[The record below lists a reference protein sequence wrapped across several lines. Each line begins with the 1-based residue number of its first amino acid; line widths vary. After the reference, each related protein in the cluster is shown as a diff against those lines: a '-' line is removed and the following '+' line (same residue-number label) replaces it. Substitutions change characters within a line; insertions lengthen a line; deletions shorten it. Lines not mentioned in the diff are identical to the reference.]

1 MEMVI
6 KAINYNAVGN
16 LGLVNRHKI
25 RLLRLAAILHFTF
38 KNNLKRTSY
47 TSFQPN
53 KDKFVYKDEITGR
66 AITCGLTLLK
76 MEMAVM
82 KPHIVV
88 NHQGKERDP
97 EELKLAKS
105 GNYVR
110 AYLTKMQEKRN
121 KIDALRKDNV
131 KFDDQRWLTLT
142 FESLVKTRCS
152 DFLDDVKRQRS
163 EWIKD
168 SSTLD
173 SGQFCVDMINL
184 YTN

>member
-1 MEMVI
+1 
-6 KAINYNAVGN
+6 
-16 LGLVNRHKI
+16 
-25 RLLRLAAILHFTF
+25 
-38 KNNLKRTSY
+38 
-47 TSFQPN
+47 
-53 KDKFVYKDEITGR
+53 
-66 AITCGLTLLK
+66 
-76 MEMAVM
+76 M
-82 KPHIVV
+82 KPQIVV
-88 NHQGKERDP
+88 DHRGKERER
-97 EELKLAKS
+97 EELTLAKA
-105 GNYVR
+105 GKNFR